1 MEHEDSTPGGLDGP
15 GMYPTSDSESLTAEQ
30 CRELDCSMFESNA
43 PAYWRSRI
51 DMLLREPAP
60 VDYSADLAA
69 EIAALGLDPRML
81 ADTQPSEREREQQ
94 RALDAFALRQHIAES
109 LVRLVHGVVTV
120 WERPC
125 WSVWAE
131 MASNRDDGAALVNV
145 LRQVE
150 ESGVPFDLF
159 LPIDEANRFRNAPPE
174 ELLDGVRIH
183 WQWVRRAMDLLVND
197 RLDTNA
203 GNNKLKHGFA
213 VRQRDDLRIEFVTT
227 PPNEDGTI
235 PLSAFERSV
244 PIIDAVAFEFL
255 ERLPKRHSHAGSWE
269 VTVLN
274 LRPAPLLAEALML
287 STVWTSVF
295 VAAASRHWDGREAEA
310 PTYPRLLA
318 LGPPPQRVTRA
329 AVGLRQSLTA
339 PTNGAAPRGFV
350 VETPDSTVT
359 LTPTGRGKRGVN
371 DATAD
376 SQGDARYDRVEAG
389 MLGPCSMTAPLRPLS
404 RPATERR
411 VLDFSDRQGRG
422 LRTR

>member
-1 MEHEDSTPGGLDGP
+1 METEAAGSEASDQP
-15 GMYPTSDSESLTAEQ
+15 GMYATSDSDELTVEQ
-30 CRELDCSMFESNA
+30 CKELDDSLFESNPA
-43 PAYWRSRI
+43 AYWRSRI
-51 DMLLREPAP
+51 DMLLRDPAP
-60 VDYSADLAA
+60 VDYAVGVAA
-69 EIAALGLDPRML
+69 EITALGLDPRML
-81 ADTQPSEREREQQ
+81 SDTEPTTREQERQ

-120 WERPC
+120 WQRPG

-131 MASNRDDGAALVNV
+131 MASNRDDGAALVKV
-145 LRQVE
+145 LQQVE

-159 LPIDEANRFRNAPPE
+159 LPIDEANRFRDAPPE
-174 ELLDGVRIH
+174 ELVEGVRMH

-213 VRQRDDLRIEFVTT
+213 VRPRDDLRIEFMTT
-227 PPNEDGTI
+227 PPNDDGTI

-274 LRPAPLLAEALML
+274 LRPATLLAEALML
-287 STVWTSVF
+287 CTVWTSVF
-295 VAAASRHWDGREAEA
+295 VAAASRHWEGREAEA
-310 PTYPRLLA
+310 PAHPRLLA
-318 LGPPPQRVTRA
+318 LGPAPQRVTRK

-359 LTPTGRGKRGVN
+359 LTPTGRGRRGVVV
-371 DATAD
+371 
-376 SQGDARYDRVEAG
+376 SK
-389 MLGPCSMTAPLRPLS
+389 
-404 RPATERR
+404 
-411 VLDFSDRQGRG
+411 
-422 LRTR
+422 